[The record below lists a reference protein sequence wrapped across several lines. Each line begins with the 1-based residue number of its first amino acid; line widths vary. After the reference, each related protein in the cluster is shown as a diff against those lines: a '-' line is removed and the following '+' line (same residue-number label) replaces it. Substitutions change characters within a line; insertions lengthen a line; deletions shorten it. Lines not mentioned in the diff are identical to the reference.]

1 MRGERHVGYEKYKK
15 KRVIASVIAILI
27 IVAMVAS
34 VVIGAFL

>member
-1 MRGERHVGYEKYKK
+1 MLDMRNTKK